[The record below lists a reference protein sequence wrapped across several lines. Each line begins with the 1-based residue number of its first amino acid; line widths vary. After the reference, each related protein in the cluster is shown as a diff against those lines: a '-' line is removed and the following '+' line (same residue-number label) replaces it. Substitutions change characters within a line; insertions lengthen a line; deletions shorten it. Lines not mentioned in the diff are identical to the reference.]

1 MVLASGVVMGKPW
14 PGEKEL
20 LGRGVSYCATCDGH
34 LYKGK
39 TVAVIGYSEESWREA
54 LYLAEICGHVL
65 YFFGKRHDVPGD
77 ERIEIVKERPLGIE
91 SNDAGCTLLTQDG
104 SHEVSA
110 VFVLRDAVA
119 ADQLVGGLATDGPHA
134 VCDLQMATNI
144 PGLFVAGD
152 IAGKPY
158 QYIKAAGQGNVAAL
172 SAVEWL
178 ARQDQ
183 AGQ

>member
-1 MVLASGVVMGKPW
+1 M
-14 PGEKEL
+14 
-20 LGRGVSYCATCDGH
+20 
-34 LYKGK
+34 
-39 TVAVIGYSEESWREA
+39 AVIGYSEESWREA
-54 LYLAEICGHVL
+54 LYLAEVCGRVL

-77 ERIEIVKERPLGIE
+77 ERIEVVEGRPLGIE
-91 SNDAGCTLLTQDG
+91 GNGATCTLLTQDG
-104 SHEVSA
+104 SREVSA
-110 VFVLRDAVA
+110 VFILRDAVA
-119 ADQLVGGLATDGPHA
+119 ADQLVSGLATDGPHV

-178 ARQDQ
+178 TRQDQ
-183 AGQ
+183 ANQ